1 MNKLASE
8 LNDILEGT
16 ACGRLLSD
24 FGRRIYFPKGILSQ
38 TAEANKQAH
47 RQNATVGMAFID
59 RTPMELPLMRK
70 QLPWL
75 EPSQAVAYAPSSGD
89 PALRERW
96 KQEILRK
103 NPGINPDEISLP
115 LTVSGLT
122 NGISLIADMFL
133 DEGDDVVVPDMFWGN
148 YKLIFEERRL
158 ASLKTFPFFSE
169 EGELNI
175 QGFRKTLE
183 EAGKRGKVVAIL
195 NFPNNPT
202 GYSPTKDEAKKLVEE
217 VNSVAEQG
225 IDILIISD
233 DAYFGLFFEQDTEKE
248 SIFSPLSN
256 LHPRVLAVKIDGAT
270 KEDFLWG
277 FRIGFVTFGGKGMSR
292 KQYIA
297 LEKKLTGSLRSSLS
311 SCSRPAQSL
320 LLKGLGSPGYLK
332 EKEQYNKE
340 IERRYLK
347 VREILRVSD
356 TPQRLEPLPFNSG
369 YFMSFRCN
377 GINAETLRLKLLGKG
392 IGTIAIQEKYLRV
405 AFSAVDLEDIPGLF
419 DTIYETADEL

>member
-70 QLPWL
+70 QLPGL

-148 YKLIFEERRL
+148 YRLIFEERRL

>member
-70 QLPWL
+70 QLPGL

-148 YKLIFEERRL
+148 YRLIFEERRL

-347 VREILRVSD
+347 VREILRVSG

>member
-38 TAEANKQAH
+38 TTEANKRAH

-59 RTPMELPLMRK
+59 KTPMELPLIRK
-70 QLPWL
+70 QLPGL

-103 NPGINPDEISLP
+103 NPGVNPDGISLP

-148 YKLIFEERRL
+148 YRLIFEERRQ
-158 ASLKTFPFFSE
+158 ASLKTFPFFTE

-175 QGFRKTLE
+175 QGFRKSLE
-183 EAGKRGKVVAIL
+183 EAGKRGKVAAIL

-202 GYSPTKDEAKKLVEE
+202 GYSPTKDETKKLVEE
-217 VNSVAEQG
+217 VKSVAEQG

-256 LHPRVLAVKIDGAT
+256 LHSRVLAVKIDGAT

-277 FRIGFVTFGGKGMSR
+277 FRIGFVTFGGKGISR
-292 KQYIA
+292 EQYIA

-320 LLKGLGSPGYLK
+320 LLKGLGSPDYRK

-377 GINAETLRLKLLGKG
+377 GINAETLRLELLGKG